1 MRAMSS
7 RVPIPAGYTPPVV
20 IAGIAGGGTRVAARL
35 LLELDF
41 YLGDDLNDALDNL
54 SHTLLL
60 KRPRWYCRSST
71 RQRRVSAAARPLVRS
86 LTDASTP
93 TPRERLTLLGAML
106 GTMPRGNDRLGRRR
120 GRRWAPGAVR
130 RLRASRGHDPAH
142 ASGWGWKEPSALVLL
157 PELITAFPEMRFLHV
172 TGDTERIAH
181 ASKDTTIAMV
191 RNWSQQLGLEP
202 PRPDADLAECSRR
215 FCELLSSRSARIGRE
230 RLGRRYHELNV
241 DRLCAEPDAELDA
254 LLAFLDIEA
263 DADTRRA
270 LLAIPSAGRLEGS
283 PVA

>member
-1 MRAMSS
+1 MRVMRS
-7 RVPIPAGYTPPVV
+7 RVPIPAGYTAPVV
-20 IAGIAGGGTRVAARL
+20 IGGIAGGGTRVAARL

-41 YLGDDLNDALDNL
+41 YLGEDLNEALDNL

-86 LTDASTP
+86 LTDASAP

-130 RLRASRGHDPAH
+130 RLRASRGHDPARTR
-142 ASGWGWKEPSALVLL
+142 GWGWKEPSALVLL
-157 PELITAFPEMRFLHV
+157 PELITAFPEMRFVHV
-172 TGDTERIAH
+172 IGDTERIAR

-202 PRPDADLAECSRR
+202 PGPDADLAECSLR
-215 FCELLSSRSARIGRE
+215 FCELLSARSARIGHD
-230 RLGRRYHELNV
+230 RLGARYHELNV

-263 DADTRRA
+263 DAATRQR